1 MAESAGLG
9 DFDEDKPKFQ
19 RAPES
24 MVRCL
29 IGHRWSNIDLDVCRA
44 TCKSICDE
52 CWVRVGGGFV
62 NGGRSMRD
70 KPKHGAKP
78 KANEAVAAV
87 FEEPAKA
94 MLAKQCKKCPAKKA
108 WKAQEQLKKFLGE
121 HKPKPRGSLAE
132 DLGNNLQATQEQI
145 LSTLNAAERR
155 IVERRFV
162 IKPKRQ
168 EA

>member
-1 MAESAGLG
+1 VAHDVDPIWYLHHAIY
-9 DFDEDKPKFQ
+9 DV
-19 RAPES
+19 RAK
-24 MVRCL
+24 
-29 IGHRWSNIDLDVCRA
+29 LDR
-44 TCKSICDE
+44 
-52 CWVRVGGGFV
+52 
-62 NGGRSMRD
+62 
-70 KPKHGAKP
+70 
-78 KANEAVAAV
+78 
-87 FEEPAKA
+87 AKA
-94 MLAKQCKKCPAKKA
+94 YLDACHD
-108 WKAQEQLKKFLGE
+108 GTE